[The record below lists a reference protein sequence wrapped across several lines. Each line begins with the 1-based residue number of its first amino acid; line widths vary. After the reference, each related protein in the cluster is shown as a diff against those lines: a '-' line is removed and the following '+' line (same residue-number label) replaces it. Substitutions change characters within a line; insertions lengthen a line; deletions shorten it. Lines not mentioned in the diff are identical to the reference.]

1 MDNKTKMFLK
11 VEQTKDGKIKLSK
24 VVEYESGARI
34 MIPVIRDGS
43 VKWFDDSKL
52 FKPEYRK

>member
-1 MDNKTKMFLK
+1 MDNKIKAFFR
-11 VEQTKDGKIKLSK
+11 VEQTTDGKIKLSK
-24 VVEYESGARI
+24 VVEYESGAKV

-52 FKPEYRK
+52 LKPEYRK